1 MSKKTKKPKTYPAL
15 AWTQDGDDLIY
26 ELPATIAHITGEDA
40 VQDNTARAQFA
51 ALALKAFSDR
61 VSPLGEELPT
71 LIGDLIADL
80 MHLCDAAGIDF
91 TDRVRNGRMHYDA
104 EILDVF

>member
-1 MSKKTKKPKTYPAL
+1 
-15 AWTQDGDDLIY
+15 
-26 ELPATIAHITGEDA
+26 
-40 VQDNTARAQFA
+40 
-51 ALALKAFSDR
+51 
-61 VSPLGEELPT
+61 
-71 LIGDLIADL
+71 L